1 MALYVALLRVEDT
14 PVVRLN
20 RAVAVGER
28 DGPARGLAELDAIP
42 GLERLHLWHACRGAL
57 LDRLDRLDEAT
68 DAYRTALACE
78 PSPEESAFLRERLAT
93 GR

>member
-1 MALYVALLRVEDT
+1 MALYDALLRVEDT

-57 LDRLDRLDEAT
+57 LDRLDRREEAT
-68 DAYRTALACE
+68 DAYRAALACE